1 MSEHSYTTFTL
12 NNLLYGIDTIFVEE
26 IFYLPEITPV
36 PEVPNDIIGIINIRG
51 NIVPIMDLNYRFGY
65 QTTNNYQLTDSVII
79 LRWLNLRVGIL
90 VNQVHDVRSIL
101 EQEITQEISHDQTM
115 VREPEE
121 KFVKGIA
128 DNNNQLIIILD
139 IEKILNYIEEQEI
152 DVSEDSLEEI
162 EDKNNIV
169 PLKVSQFFPNA
180 SLQEREILQNRANNL
195 ITLIQEEDNEN
206 LETIAIIKLQNEF
219 LGIDVNIVQEFIT
232 SRKITPIPCSEEHI
246 LGNMN
251 FRGEILTLI
260 DITYFLNIPP
270 MEIKNNSPV
279 ILITIDDLTCGI
291 VVSEICE
298 IFSFA
303 PQNILDSSN
312 SIQAVK
318 ENYSQ
323 GIIQYQDKMLTLL
336 DLKEVF
342 HTRELART

>member
-180 SLQEREILQNRANNL
+180 SLQEREILQNRSNNL

-206 LETIAIIKLQNEF
+206 LETIAIIKL
-219 LGIDVNIVQEFIT
+219 
-232 SRKITPIPCSEEHI
+232 
-246 LGNMN
+246 
-251 FRGEILTLI
+251 
-260 DITYFLNIPP
+260 
-270 MEIKNNSPV
+270 
-279 ILITIDDLTCGI
+279 
-291 VVSEICE
+291 
-298 IFSFA
+298 
-303 PQNILDSSN
+303 
-312 SIQAVK
+312 
-318 ENYSQ
+318 
-323 GIIQYQDKMLTLL
+323 
-336 DLKEVF
+336 
-342 HTRELART
+342 